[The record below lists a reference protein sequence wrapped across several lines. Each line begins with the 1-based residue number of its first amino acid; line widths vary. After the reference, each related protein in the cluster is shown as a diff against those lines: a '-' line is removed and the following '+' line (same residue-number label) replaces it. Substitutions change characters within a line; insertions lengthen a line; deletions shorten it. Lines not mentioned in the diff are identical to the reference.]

1 MALYDLIEKNVL
13 HKRIFLYAMKFK
25 NLSFYRAYFQFCL
38 TILSMDSEIS
48 SESIMLKKN
57 AKRMGMEL
65 GDKNGY
71 A

>member
-1 MALYDLIEKNVL
+1 
-13 HKRIFLYAMKFK
+13 MKFK